1 MFSLIITIIS
11 IALVAAIAVATL
23 YYGGTQF
30 SQGTAKATA
39 DQIISAAQQIAGANT
54 LYANNL
60 GGGAYDVAGTLGGI
74 SDLKAQGFLNA
85 IPSVASTVA
94 TSSFTLTGGTALNT
108 VQLSLTSTSSA
119 VCAAIEKQAGSLT
132 GSGTTPNSSQNTNV
146 QYDCW
151 TPSAGTYT
159 FQFKG

>member
-1 MFSLIITIIS
+1 
-11 IALVAAIAVATL
+11 
-23 YYGGTQF
+23 
-30 SQGTAKATA
+30 
-39 DQIISAAQQIAGANT
+39 
-54 LYANNL
+54 
-60 GGGAYDVAGTLGGI
+60 
-74 SDLKAQGFLNA
+74 
-85 IPSVASTVA
+85 VA
-94 TSSFTLTGGTALNT
+94 TSSFTLTGGTAINT

-132 GSGTTPNSSQNTNV
+132 GSGTTSNSSQNTNV